1 VSPPGSITWSIRA
14 LLLLRGSSS
23 PRILRP
29 FIIDEERRMPIAFRF
44 NTIAG
49 GAPRFSVRAQIV
61 PAAFGLAMFGF
72 GAPAAAQNNIAFEN
86 LSITMP
92 EGKSTLTIPHLE
104 ITNTNLSRDEFAKLF
119 SADVPM
125 DEGRALAGRMKADR
139 ISIPEAV
146 LSSKDSRITLG
157 PFLASGIDAGRFQK
171 VSLGGF
177 SGTFSSEKTSEGKV
191 TSGPIEVEGGNL
203 AGLLSAA
210 RDGDM
215 SGAAVQVSRV
225 SWTGVEVT
233 FPDSETP
240 KTAPGG
246 NVYLFKLGSLTSAT
260 TYDGAVP
267 VKSSGEFRDVVVE
280 PPKASKFGQSL
291 ESFGYQRLDL
301 GFSIAASYDQKGRAL
316 TLSDYTLSGAQA
328 GSLGLAGLFGSL
340 DPAIFTAAGP
350 LRLNALVNGD
360 VSRIEAKFVNQGL
373 FEKTLAY
380 FAAQQKKSEAALKAE
395 WSAMATQIFPIL
407 LGGDPSAL
415 ALGQSLQSFIENP
428 KSLTISL
435 KSRGAAVPLGQLQA
449 IKDPATF
456 LALVEVTAKANE

>member
-1 VSPPGSITWSIRA
+1 
-14 LLLLRGSSS
+14 
-23 PRILRP
+23 
-29 FIIDEERRMPIAFRF
+29 MPVAIRF
-44 NTIAG
+44 NTIAVS
-49 GAPRFSVRAQIV
+49 ALKLPVPPRIV
-61 PAAFGLAMFGF
+61 AAALGLVLLAFA
-72 GAPAAAQNNIAFEN
+72 APATAQNNLALDN
-86 LSITMP
+86 LRITLP
-92 EGKSTLTIPHLE
+92 EGKSTLAIPHIE
-104 ITNTNLSRDEFAKLF
+104 VTNTNLSREEFARLF
-119 SADVPM
+119 SADVPV
-125 DEGRALAGRMKADR
+125 DEGRALAERMKADR

-146 LSSKDSRITLG
+146 LSSKDARITFG
-157 PFLASGIDAGRFQK
+157 PFLASGIDAGRFQA

-177 SGTFSSEKTSEGKV
+177 NGTFSSEKTSEGKV
-191 TSGPIEVEGGNL
+191 SSGPLELGGGNL

-215 SGAAVQVSRV
+215 SGAAVQVSHV

-233 FPDSETP
+233 FADGETP
-240 KTAPGG
+240 KSAPGG
-246 NVYLFKLGSLTSAT
+246 NLYHVKLGSLTNDT
-260 TYDGAVP
+260 TYDGAIP
-267 VKSSGEFRDVVVE
+267 VKSSGAFRSVVVE
-280 PPKASKFGQSL
+280 PPKASKFGKSL
-291 ESFGYQRLDL
+291 DSFGYQRLDL
-301 GFSIAASYDQKGRAL
+301 GFSVAASYDQKGRTL

-328 GSLGLAGLFGSL
+328 GSLGLSGLLGSL

-350 LRLNALVNGD
+350 LRLRALVNGD
-360 VSRIEAKFVNQGL
+360 VSRFEAKFVNQGL

-428 KSLTISL
+428 RSLTISL

>member
-1 VSPPGSITWSIRA
+1 
-14 LLLLRGSSS
+14 
-23 PRILRP
+23 
-29 FIIDEERRMPIAFRF
+29 MPIAIRF
-44 NTIAG
+44 NIIA
-49 GAPRFSVRAQIV
+49 ASALKFSVLSRIV
-61 PAAFGLAMFGF
+61 PAALGLAMFGF
-72 GAPAAAQNNIAFEN
+72 GAPAAAQNNIALDN
-86 LSITMP
+86 VTITMP
-92 EGKSTLTIPHLE
+92 EGKSTLTLPHVE
-104 ITNTNLSRDEFAKLF
+104 VTNTNLSREEFAKLL
-119 SADVPM
+119 SADAPS
-125 DEGRALAGRMKADR
+125 DEGRALAGRMKADS

-146 LSSKDSRITLG
+146 LSAKDSRVTFG
-157 PFLASGIDAGRFQK
+157 PFLASGLDAGRFQK

-177 SGTFSSEKTSEGKV
+177 SGTFSSEKIKDGKV
-191 TSGPIEVEGGNL
+191 TSGPIELEGGNL

-215 SGAAVQVSRV
+215 SGAAVQVGRV

-233 FPDSETP
+233 FPDPETP

-246 NVYLFKLGSLTSAT
+246 NLYHFKLGSLTNAT

-267 VKSSGEFRDVVVE
+267 VKSSGEFRGVVVE

-301 GFSIAASYDQKGRAL
+301 GFSVAASYDQEGRAL

-328 GSLGLAGLFGSL
+328 GSLGLSGLFGSL
-340 DPAIFTAAGP
+340 DPSIFTAAGP
-350 LRLNALVNGD
+350 LRLRALVNGD
-360 VSRIEAKFVNQGL
+360 VSRLEVKFANQGL

-380 FAAQQKKSEAALKAE
+380 FAAQQKKSVSALKSE

-449 IKDPATF
+449 IRDPATF
-456 LALVEVTAKANE
+456 LALVEVMAKANE